1 MTTKKTA
8 AANAAEQIEAAV
20 AAGKDNMETVVK
32 ASAEAAAKGYDQAVQ
47 ATKEHVEAAFKAGSD
62 AFKGYEDVA
71 AFNKDNVDALVKSGA
86 VLAKGAQDFNAL
98 WFDFA
103 QASIEEGIAATKA
116 ILGCKTLQ
124 QVAEVQGDLVKGG
137 YDKLVT
143 ESRKMSDMSVKVA
156 ENAAKPIAGRVNVAV
171 EKFTKP
177 LAT

>member
-1 MTTKKTA
+1 MENEMTTKKTA

-20 AAGKDNMETVVK
+20 AAGKDNM
-32 ASAEAAAKGYDQAVQ
+32 
-47 ATKEHVEAAFKAGSD
+47 
-62 AFKGYEDVA
+62 
-71 AFNKDNVDALVKSGA
+71 DALVKSGA
-86 VLAKGAQDFNAL
+86 MLAKGAQDFNAL

-103 QASIEEGIAATKA
+103 QASTEDGIAATKA